1 MNCSDRHI
9 FRLASLCVVVLT
21 MVGSLSS
28 CRRYAGDET
37 AVGSAL
43 AVADSLRYDSPE
55 AADSIIRSLDADS
68 LGSRANAALYALLA
82 NEVNIYGDQVAVA
95 DSVADIAVDY
105 YRLRRWLSERNRYL
119 YARAMIQK
127 ADVSVDDKDYKKAI
141 EIISDVRQSVDGE
154 YYDLIAKSYMV
165 MARISSVKYESPSER
180 IKLLKNAVENYARVG
195 LKYMQAET
203 LNTLGGTYRIVHD
216 MDSAFYYLSAAGVMI
231 DSLDKPE
238 LKATNLAYIAGSY
251 YLNKEYDKAISTAQR
266 AISMADNFTDMSE
279 PKYVVCKSYLSK
291 NDLDSAMIMLRDVKF
306 DTLVP
311 KEKLMHLSIML
322 SIAKVKEDYQSALDY
337 QEKINVI
344 NHKLIN
350 ESRDESMLSIK
361 NKYEKTKLEVAN
373 SQLYIWLMVML
384 IIMIIM
390 VGIIFYRRSRFKH
403 DLLQQELLVAELQQ
417 SITMLQQKHSAG
429 FMPKECIAT
438 TDADVSR
445 TRFNEVYRRYL
456 EVFGKIRELSDF
468 ISSDSNNLN
477 LIKKMV
483 SSLADDK
490 VLSQDF
496 ISEVRTYVNTRHDN
510 VLERL
515 RASHPNIKD
524 DDIDL
529 MALMLAGYNTSMIV
543 ICMGYADRAS
553 LNNKRS
559 RLKKRLGIDVSVSAY
574 LQQLTEST
582 QKQA

>member
-1 MNCSDRHI
+1 MIRSVRHI

-28 CRRYAGDET
+28 CRRYAGDEAT
-37 AVGSAL
+37 VGSAL

-55 AADSIIRSLDADS
+55 AAKSIIRSLNADS
-68 LGSRANAALYALLA
+68 LGSRANAALYSVLA
-82 NEVNIYGDQVAVA
+82 NEVNIYGDQVAAA
-95 DSVADIAVDY
+95 DSLADIATDY
-105 YRLRRWLSERNRYL
+105 YRMRRWQSERNRYL
-119 YARAMIQK
+119 YARALIEK
-127 ADVSVDDKDYKKAI
+127 ANVSVDCKDYKKAI
-141 EIISDVRQSVDGE
+141 EIISDVRQSVDVE
-154 YYDLIAKSYMV
+154 YYDLIAKSDMV
-165 MARISSVKYESPSER
+165 LARISSVKNESPSVQ
-180 IKLLKNAVENYARVG
+180 IKMLKDAVDNYRRAG
-195 LKYMQAET
+195 LKYMQAEA
-203 LNTLGGTYRIVHD
+203 LNTLGAMYRIVHD
-216 MDSAFYYLSAAGVMI
+216 MDSAFYYLSEAGVMI

-238 LKATNLAYIAGSY
+238 LKAANLAYIAGSY
-251 YLNKEYDKAISTAQR
+251 FLNSEYDKAISTAQR
-266 AISMADNFTDMSE
+266 AISVADNSTDMSE

-322 SIAKVKEDYQSALDY
+322 SIAKVKEDYKSALDY

-344 NHKLIN
+344 TYEIKNA
-350 ESRDESMLSIK
+350 SQDESMLSIK

-384 IIMIIM
+384 IIVIIM

-429 FMPKECIAT
+429 FMPKECSAT

-543 ICMGYADRAS
+543 ICMGYAD
-553 LNNKRS
+553 
-559 RLKKRLGIDVSVSAY
+559 
-574 LQQLTEST
+574 
-582 QKQA
+582 

>member
-1 MNCSDRHI
+1 MQMHKIR
-9 FRLASLCVVVLT
+9 
-21 MVGSLSS
+21 
-28 CRRYAGDET
+28 EK
-37 AVGSAL
+37 
-43 AVADSLRYDSPE
+43 YD
-55 AADSIIRSLDADS
+55 
-68 LGSRANAALYALLA
+68 YT
-82 NEVNIYGDQVAVA
+82 
-95 DSVADIAVDY
+95 
-105 YRLRRWLSERNRYL
+105 
-119 YARAMIQK
+119 K
-127 ADVSVDDKDYKKAI
+127 I
-141 EIISDVRQSVDGE
+141 E
-154 YYDLIAKSYMV
+154 
-165 MARISSVKYESPSER
+165 
-180 IKLLKNAVENYARVG
+180 LKNR
-195 LKYMQAET
+195 
-203 LNTLGGTYRIVHD
+203 
-216 MDSAFYYLSAAGVMI
+216 
-231 DSLDKPE
+231 
-238 LKATNLAYIAGSY
+238 
-251 YLNKEYDKAISTAQR
+251 
-266 AISMADNFTDMSE
+266 
-279 PKYVVCKSYLSK
+279 
-291 NDLDSAMIMLRDVKF
+291 
-306 DTLVP
+306 
-311 KEKLMHLSIML
+311 
-322 SIAKVKEDYQSALDY
+322 
-337 QEKINVI
+337 
-344 NHKLIN
+344 
-350 ESRDESMLSIK
+350 
-361 NKYEKTKLEVAN
+361 
-373 SQLYIWLMVML
+373 QLQNWVLVML
-384 IIMIIM
+384 IIVIIM

-429 FMPKECIAT
+429 FMPKECNAT

>member
-1 MNCSDRHI
+1 MIRSVRHI

-37 AVGSAL
+37 TVGSAL
-43 AVADSLRYDSPE
+43 AMADSLRYDSPE
-55 AADSIIRSLDADS
+55 AAESIIRSLDADS

-82 NEVNIYGDQVAVA
+82 NEVNIYVDQVAVA
-95 DSVADIAVDY
+95 DSLADIATDY
-105 YRLRRWLSERNRYL
+105 YRMRRWQSERNRYL
-119 YARAMIQK
+119 YTRAMIQK
-127 ADVSVDDKDYKKAI
+127 ANVSVDCKDYNKAI
-141 EIISDVRQSVDGE
+141 EIISDVRQSVDGQ
-154 YYDLIAKSYMV
+154 YYDLIAKSDMV
-165 MARISSVKYESPSER
+165 LARISSVKYESPSER
-180 IKLLKNAVENYARVG
+180 IKLLKNAVDNYRLAG
-195 LKYMQAET
+195 LKYKQAET
-203 LNTLGGTYRIVHD
+203 LNTLGGTYRIVYD
-216 MDSAFYYLSAAGVMI
+216 MDSAFYYLSEAGVMI

-238 LKATNLAYIAGSY
+238 LKATNLAYIAGGY

-266 AISMADNFTDMSE
+266 AISMADNLSDMSE

-311 KEKLMHLSIML
+311 KEKLMHLSIMF
-322 SIAKVKEDYQSALDY
+322 SIAKVKEDYKSALDY
-337 QEKINVI
+337 QEKMNVI
-344 NHKLIN
+344 TYEIKNA
-350 ESRDESMLSIK
+350 SRDESMLSIK

-384 IIMIIM
+384 IIVIIM